1 MPMLRTKVIKLPI
14 LIALSLAFAGCSAS
28 PSGPKEAST
37 VFSEGPARA
46 NVQEGLAIAETYCA
60 ACHAVGRTGYS
71 TNSSAPEF
79 RTLAARYPIRD
90 LEEALAEGILVGHPA
105 MPEFVMDAQQIE
117 DFLAY
122 LQSIQAAK

>member
-1 MPMLRTKVIKLPI
+1 MPRLRATRLPS
-14 LIALSLAFAGCSAS
+14 LIALSLLLAGCSATQ
-28 PSGPKEAST
+28 PNPQAASAAFIDT
-37 VFSEGPARA
+37 PIRA
-46 NVQEGLAIAETYCA
+46 NIQEGLSIAETYCA
-60 ACHAVGRTGYS
+60 ACHAIGRTGNS

-79 RTLAARYPIRD
+79 RTLATRYPIRD

-122 LQSIQAAK
+122 LHSIQTEAK